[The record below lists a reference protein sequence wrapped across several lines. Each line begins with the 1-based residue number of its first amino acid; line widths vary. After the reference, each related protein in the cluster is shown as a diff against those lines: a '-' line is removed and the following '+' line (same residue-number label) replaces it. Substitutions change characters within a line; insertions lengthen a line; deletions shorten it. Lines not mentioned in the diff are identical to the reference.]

1 MCGFHGVLSKN
12 SDKEYK
18 DHHFASLSHRGPDDN
33 QSISIKNLKL
43 NFFRLKILGGD
54 LGAQPMYSD
63 SKEWLIVFNGE
74 IYNYKELATSMG
86 REDLITHGDTKV
98 LIEFISIH
106 GLSKFSSVNGMFSIA
121 LFNLKSETL
130 YFIRDRFGVK
140 PLFYQVVEDNIF
152 FSSEIKS
159 LFKKEISSNEIKKFI
174 KTGKYP
180 KNELTFYKDIYEIKP
195 GTITNFK
202 DGKINEHRYYAL
214 DRNISKQTNRD
225 LNEYE
230 KIIEKAIEIRL
241 RSDVPISIHFS
252 GGVDSTAL
260 LIKVK
265 EVAGW
270 DYPIGVF
277 HLSYSGFDK
286 LDYFFAQKIC
296 DKLQI
301 ELNNVVLSPSEVPKL
316 AKELQ
321 YFQDEPYG
329 GIPSI
334 SMYKMNMVEREKGY
348 VVSLEGQGGDEA
360 LGGYLSHIVLA
371 IKDIIDEKTNDSLAI
386 ELCNNVGLNLDD
398 ANILAEKF
406 IKSGFNSHTD
416 LTDNKNYSGDHEITK
431 IANWLL
437 TIQLFDTL
445 ENKIPRTLRFHDRIS
460 AACSRELR
468 FPFLDYNVMEYG
480 IKLDRN
486 IKYKDGITKYPFKK
500 IIYRHL
506 PQELFTEK
514 KRADSTPQT
523 YWLKN
528 DLKSWVDKNLRELKE
543 KNIVDISYI
552 DETSNELNFSDLDNS
567 FKVWQLI
574 NLNLIDI
581 KKNESFSI

>member
-1 MCGFHGVLSKN
+1 MCGFHGVLSNN

-18 DHHFASLSHRGPDDN
+18 DHDFASLSHRGPDDN
-33 QSISIKNLKL
+33 QSISIKNLKI

-74 IYNYKELATSMG
+74 IYNYKELAILME
-86 REDLITHGDTKV
+86 REDLIAHGDTKV
-98 LIEFISIH
+98 LIEFISMY
-106 GLSKFSSVNGMFSIA
+106 GLTHFSKVNGMFSIA
-121 LFNLKSETL
+121 LYNLKSETL
-130 YFIRDRFGVK
+130 YFIRDRFGIK
-140 PLFYQVVEDNIF
+140 PLFYQIIEGNIF

-159 LFKKEISSNEIKKFI
+159 LFKKEISTNEIKNFI
-174 KTGKYP
+174 NTGKYP
-180 KNELTFYKDIYEIKP
+180 KNELTFYKNIFEIKP
-195 GTITNFK
+195 GTITNFI
-202 DGKINEHRYYAL
+202 DGKINEHKYYVL
-214 DRNISKQTNRD
+214 NKNISMQDARD

-277 HLSYSGFDK
+277 HLSYSGFEQ
-286 LDYFFAQKIC
+286 LDYYFAQKIS

-301 ELNNVVLSPSEVPKL
+301 ELNNVVLSPAEVPKL

-334 SMYKMNMVEREKGY
+334 SMYKMNMIEREKGY

-371 IKDIIDEKTNDSLAI
+371 IKDMIDEKENHSLAK
-386 ELCNNVGLNLDD
+386 ELCNNIGLSLRD
-398 ANILAEKF
+398 ANLLAEKF
-406 IKSGFNSHTD
+406 ITSGFNSHTD
-416 LTDNKNYSGDHEITK
+416 LTDNKNNYSEYKITK
-431 IANWLL
+431 ILNWLL
-437 TIQLFDTL
+437 TVQLFDTL

-486 IKYKDGITKYPFKK
+486 IKYKDGIAKYPFKR
-500 IIYRHL
+500 IIHRYL
-506 PQELFTEK
+506 PQELFSEV

-528 DLKSWVDKNLRELKE
+528 DLKYWVDKNLDELKE

-552 DETSNELNFSDLDNS
+552 EETSNELEFSNLDNS

-581 KKNESFSI
+581 KKKEVFSI